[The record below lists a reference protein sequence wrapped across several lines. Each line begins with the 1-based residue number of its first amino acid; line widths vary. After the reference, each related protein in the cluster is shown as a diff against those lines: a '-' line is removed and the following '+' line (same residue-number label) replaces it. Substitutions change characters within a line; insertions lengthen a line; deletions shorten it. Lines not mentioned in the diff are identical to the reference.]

1 MKKAAFSIMII
12 TILSKI
18 LGFGRELVL
27 SYTYGASSITDAYLV
42 SQTIPTVIFGFIS
55 TGITIGFVPMYSRIL
70 NEEGQLSAHKY
81 TSNLINA
88 LLLLAS
94 VTVVLVQFLTLPMV
108 RLFASGFSGETLE
121 MTVRFTRIIVLG
133 VYFTTL
139 HNILAS
145 YLRLHGNYV
154 IPALVGFPMNLIV
167 IAALL
172 ISTSTSVYLIAIGS
186 VLGTASQLLLLIPF
200 VRKTGYRWMPALDL
214 GDKYIKMMFAIA
226 LPVIFG
232 RSVDQI
238 NLLVDR
244 TLASTIAEGGISAL
258 NYANRLNGFVQGLF
272 VVPITTVIYPLISRV
287 AAEKNIK
294 GLKSYISEAVA
305 TINLLVIPV
314 TIGAMIFSE
323 EIVVLLFGRGAF
335 SPEAI
340 AMTSSALLYYSLGMI
355 AIGLRDILSRAFYAL
370 QDTRTPMINTAIAVM
385 MNIVLNLVFSR
396 LMGIGGLALATSL
409 SGIISALLMFVTL
422 KKKIGSFG
430 LREISISFLKISIA
444 SSLMGL
450 VALWGFNILVETL
463 HQNTALIL
471 AIGVGA
477 LTYVV
482 IVCFMKIPEVERT
495 LKAVKTKLGQKR
507 MGSKWGDQ

>member
-1 MKKAAFSIMII
+1 
-12 TILSKI
+12 
-18 LGFGRELVL
+18 
-27 SYTYGASSITDAYLV
+27 
-42 SQTIPTVIFGFIS
+42 
-55 TGITIGFVPMYSRIL
+55 
-70 NEEGQLSAHKY
+70 
-81 TSNLINA
+81 
-88 LLLLAS
+88 
-94 VTVVLVQFLTLPMV
+94 
-108 RLFASGFSGETLE
+108 
-121 MTVRFTRIIVLG
+121 
-133 VYFTTL
+133 
-139 HNILAS
+139 
-145 YLRLHGNYV
+145 
-154 IPALVGFPMNLIV
+154 
-167 IAALL
+167 
-172 ISTSTSVYLIAIGS
+172 
-186 VLGTASQLLLLIPF
+186 
-200 VRKTGYRWMPALDL
+200 MPALDL

-396 LMGIGGLALATSL
+396 LMCIGGLALATSL